1 MTYYAYD
8 IESLG
13 PYVVDPMEHLALA
26 RWIARRFKCPHL
38 DAEDIE
44 QEALAALCVAARNH
58 DATKGASFGSW
69 ASTVM
74 RWHLRGAVT
83 DNARTGRFG
92 SRAKHRALLQGIRR
106 WTMVASDVTP
116 ETMRD
121 RMFGSC
127 GKWTPEDTTDDEV
140 ARAFD
145 FVLRPEIRLDRETS
159 RGSDSPGSTLPLV
172 ETIADEAHEEDTEH
186 AALMAA
192 WSAVLESVPTDDR
205 ERDILDKRL
214 LTDSPDTLQEIGD
227 RWGITRERVRQI
239 EERLIRRL
247 RDAAIAAGLK
257 AA

>member
-1 MTYYAYD
+1 MTHYAYD
-8 IESLG
+8 AASLG
-13 PYVVDPMEHLALA
+13 PYVVDPMEYLALA
-26 RWIARRFKCPHL
+26 RWVARRSKCPHL
-38 DAEDIE
+38 DAGDIE
-44 QEALAALCVAARNH
+44 QEALAALCAAARNY
-58 DATKGASFGSW
+58 DASKGTFPAW
-69 ASTVM
+69 ALTVM

-106 WTMVASDVTP
+106 WTMVAPDVTP

-121 RMFGSC
+121 RMLGSC
-127 GKWTPEDTTDDEV
+127 GRWTPDDTTDDEV

-145 FVLRPEIRLDRETS
+145 FVMRPEIRLDRETS
-159 RGSDSPGSTLPLV
+159 RGSDSPGSTLPLI

-186 AALMAA
+186 AALMTA
-192 WSAVLESVPTDDR
+192 WGAVLERVPTNDR

-247 RDAAIAAGLK
+247 REAAVAVGLK
-257 AA
+257 SA

>member
-8 IESLG
+8 VASLG
-13 PYVVDPMEHLALA
+13 PYVVDPMEYLALA

-38 DAEDIE
+38 DAADIE
-44 QEALAALCVAARNH
+44 QEVLAALCTASRNY
-58 DATKGASFGSW
+58 DASKGTFPAW
-69 ASTVM
+69 ALTVM

-92 SRAKHRALLQGIRR
+92 SRTKHRALLQGIRR
-106 WTMVASDVTP
+106 WSMVAPEVTP
-116 ETMRD
+116 ETMRV
-121 RMFGSC
+121 RMLGSC
-127 GKWTPEDTTDDEV
+127 GKWTHEDTTDDEV

-145 FVLRPEIRLDRETS
+145 FVMRPEIRLDRETS